1 VGVAASVRR
10 ASEVERRR
18 LNDLFAELCAIPS
31 PSGRERTMAERVA
44 ADLRALGYDVTED
57 DAAAPT
63 GADCGNLFARIPG
76 RCDRWVM
83 LCAHLDTV
91 PHDGVIEP
99 VVVDGGWQSTGE
111 TILGADNKA
120 AVAMLLALAHRTA
133 VEGSPIGVELLFTV
147 SEENGLNGAKAFDT
161 ATLRSDLGFVF
172 DHASAVGE
180 VIVASPTFYRL
191 HAAFHG
197 AAAHAGIRP
206 EAGRSA
212 ILAAAKAIAVM
223 PQGRIDEETTANV
236 GTIAGGVGGTNVV
249 PEHCWF
255 DAEARSLSDATVEA
269 LVAEMVDHCHDAAND
284 PACECDVDIAVE
296 RLFSGYR
303 HRTTAPGVVAAE
315 TALRAC
321 GYSPRR
327 VLTGGASDAN
337 AFEAKGFHC
346 TNIANGTEH
355 NHETTERVSHAALE
369 GMLDVT
375 FALLDELAE

>member
-1 VGVAASVRR
+1 VRR

-31 PSGRERTMAERVA
+31 PSGRERGMADRVA
-44 ADLRALGYDVTED
+44 ADLGALGYEVTED
-57 DAAAPT
+57 DAAAQT
-63 GADCGNLFARIPG
+63 GADAGNLLARIPG
-76 RCDRWVM
+76 RSDRWVL

-99 VVVDGGWQSTGE
+99 VLVDGGWQSAGD

-133 VEGSPIGVELLFTV
+133 VEGSPVGVELLFTI

-161 ATLRSDLGFVF
+161 STLRADLGFVF

-191 HAAFHG
+191 HAAFRG
-197 AAAHAGIRP
+197 TAAHAGIRP

-212 ILAAAKAIAVM
+212 ILAAAKAIAAM
-223 PQGRIDEETTANV
+223 PQGRIDDETTANV

-255 DAEARSLSDATVEA
+255 DAEARSLSDATVEG

-284 PACECDVDIAVE
+284 PACECDLDLAVE

-303 HRTTAPGVVAAE
+303 HRTSAPGVVAAE
-315 TALRAC
+315 GALRAC
-321 GYSPRR
+321 GYTPRR
-327 VLTGGASDAN
+327 VLSGGASDAN
-337 AFEAKGFHC
+337 AFETKGFHC

-355 NHETTERVSHAALE
+355 NHETRERVSQASLE

-375 FALLDELAE
+375 FALLDELGG

>member
-1 VGVAASVRR
+1 VRR

-31 PSGRERTMAERVA
+31 PSGRERGMADRVA
-44 ADLRALGYDVTED
+44 ADLGALGYEVTED
-57 DAAAPT
+57 DAAAQT
-63 GADCGNLFARIPG
+63 GADAGNLLARIPG
-76 RCDRWVM
+76 RSDRWVL

-99 VVVDGGWQSTGE
+99 VLVDGGWQSAGD

-133 VEGSPIGVELLFTV
+133 VEGSPVGVELLFTI

-161 ATLRSDLGFVF
+161 STLRADLGFVF

-191 HAAFHG
+191 HAAFRG

-212 ILAAAKAIAVM
+212 ILAAAKAIAAM
-223 PQGRIDEETTANV
+223 PQGRIDDETTANV

-255 DAEARSLSDATVEA
+255 DAEARSLSDATVEG

-284 PACECDVDIAVE
+284 PACECDLDLAVE

-303 HRTTAPGVVAAE
+303 HRTSAPGVVAAE
-315 TALRAC
+315 GALRAC
-321 GYSPRR
+321 GYTPRR
-327 VLTGGASDAN
+327 VLSGGASDAN
-337 AFEAKGFHC
+337 AFETKGFHC

-355 NHETTERVSHAALE
+355 NHETRERVSQASLE

-375 FALLDELAE
+375 FALLDELGG